1 MRNRYWAALLLL
13 ALGACA
19 LPPPPPAKSVF
30 IPEPRFGSYVVLLQD
45 EDGRVGEIT
54 VTGAKG
60 TAVVNRL
67 AQGAMLDGSAPIAI
81 EESRIQRDFNAVLAA
96 RPQPP
101 QSFLLYFETGCA
113 QLTAASQALIP
124 QVVNVVKAR
133 TAPDVSIIGHTDN
146 EGDAELN
153 DKLGLTRAQAIAK
166 LLTEAGLVTD
176 SVSVESHGKRNL
188 LVPTPD
194 NTAEPRNRRVE
205 VTIR

>member
-1 MRNRYWAALLLL
+1 
-13 ALGACA
+13 
-19 LPPPPPAKSVF
+19 
-30 IPEPRFGSYVVLLQD
+30 
-45 EDGRVGEIT
+45 
-54 VTGAKG
+54 
-60 TAVVNRL
+60 
-67 AQGAMLDGSAPIAI
+67 MLFRS
-81 EESRIQRDFNAVLAA
+81 
-96 RPQPP
+96 
-101 QSFLLYFETGCA
+101 LYFETGGA

-133 TAPDVSIIGHTDN
+133 TAPDVSIIGHTDT